1 MEQALQTDSPQAY
14 KGVCE
19 KFSWN
24 FSWKCTVDESCHPTV
39 CVHVSI
45 QILTHLQLLGY
56 MWKIKVLYIH
66 VTQFIIYL

>member
-56 MWKIKVLYIH
+56 M
-66 VTQFIIYL
+66 